1 MERSRVAVAIVNANS
16 GPLLARALTALGA
29 QTVRPA
35 QTVVVDNASTDG
47 SADGLESRFD
57 GVTVVRLDENVG
69 FAAANN
75 VAAREARDHD
85 WLALLNPD
93 AFPEPSW
100 LEELLHAAADKP
112 ERSFFAS
119 RIVKE
124 ADPDRLDAAGDAFHV
139 SGVAWQRGHGEPA
152 AGEEVAEEV
161 FSASAAA
168 ALYRRDAF
176 DAVGGFDESF
186 FCYYEDTDLS
196 FRLRLAGHR
205 CWYVPTA
212 VVRHVGSAS
221 AGRESDFMLY
231 HTHRNLVW
239 NYAKNMPGPLFWLY
253 LPEHLLINALSLA
266 AFARRRR
273 LRVALKA
280 KADALRGLRAV
291 LRARREVQRGRVES
305 VRSLRAVMAT
315 GLDVAPVLLRRSR
328 ELGGGGSPREPA
340 VPPPSK
346 PA

>member
-1 MERSRVAVAIVNANS
+1 VAVAIVNANS
-16 GPLLARALTALGA
+16 GPLLARALAALAA
-29 QTVRPA
+29 QTVLPSL
-35 QTVVVDNASTDG
+35 TVVVDNASTDG
-47 SADGLESRFD
+47 SADGVETRFNA
-57 GVTVVRLDENVG
+57 VKVVRLGENVG

-75 VAAREARDHD
+75 VAAREAGDHD

-93 AFPEPSW
+93 AFPEPDW
-100 LEELLHAAADKP
+100 LEELLKAAAEKSDH
-112 ERSFFAS
+112 SFFAS

-124 ADPDRLDAAGDAFHV
+124 ADPDQLDAAGDALHV
-139 SGVAWQRGHGEPA
+139 SGVAWQRGRGEPA
-152 AGEEVAEEV
+152 AGEEVAGEV

-176 DAVGGFDESF
+176 EAVGGFDESF

-212 VVRHVGSAS
+212 LVHHVGSAS

-239 NYAKNMPGPLFWLY
+239 NYAKNMPGALFWLY
-253 LPEHLLINALSLA
+253 LPQHLLINALSIA
-266 AFARRRR
+266 AFARQRR
-273 LRVALKA
+273 LRIALKA
-280 KADALRGLRAV
+280 KGDAIRGLPAV
-291 LRARREVQRGRVES
+291 LRARRQIQRGRVES
-305 VRSLRAVMAT
+305 ARSLRGAMAR
-315 GLDVAPVLLRRSR
+315 GLDVVPVLLRRSG
-328 ELGGGGSPREPA
+328 ELRGASPTEPA

>member
-1 MERSRVAVAIVNANS
+1 MAVAIVNANS
-16 GPLLARALTALGA
+16 GPLLARALAALAA
-29 QTVRPA
+29 QTVPPA
-35 QTVVVDNASTDG
+35 VTVVVDNASTDG
-47 SADGLESRFD
+47 SADGIEARFD
-57 GVTVVRLDENVG
+57 GVNVIRLGENVG

-75 VAAREARDHD
+75 IAAREAAGHE

-93 AFPEPSW
+93 AFPEPTW
-100 LEELLHAAADKP
+100 LAELLQAAAKRPDHA
-112 ERSFFAS
+112 FFAS

-124 ADPDRLDAAGDAFHV
+124 AAPDTLDAAGDLLHV
-139 SGVAWQRGHGEPA
+139 SGVAWQRGRGEPSTREQL
-152 AGEEVAEEV
+152 AGEV

-168 ALYRRDAF
+168 ALYRLDAF
-176 DAVGGFDESF
+176 AAVGGFDESF
-186 FCYYEDTDLS
+186 FCYYEDTDLG

-212 VVRHVGSAS
+212 VVRHVGSAI

-239 NYAKNMPGPLFWLY
+239 SYAKNMPAPLFWLY

-273 LRVALKA
+273 LRVALRA
-280 KADALRGLRAV
+280 KADALRGLPAV
-291 LRARREVQRGRVES
+291 LRARREIQGSRVES
-305 VRSLRAVMAT
+305 ARALRSVMAT
-315 GLDVAPVLLRRSR
+315 GLDVVPVLLRRSR
-328 ELGGGGSPREPA
+328 ELGGAAPREPA